1 MDSKL
6 LALKTEQFVSTDT
19 RIQVAT
25 AMAWMTSMVALVI
38 GAISTLNT
46 MMTSVLE
53 RTVEIGILRAIGW
66 RRYRVAKMVL
76 MESLGL
82 AFLASL
88 LGTVFAV
95 VGIFLLSRSPAA
107 AGLVTPVV
115 DASVLFQGLGLAWII
130 GLLGALLPAW
140 RAANLMPTDAFHE
153 R

>member
-1 MDSKL
+1 
-6 LALKTEQFVSTDT
+6 
-19 RIQVAT
+19 
-25 AMAWMTSMVALVI
+25 
-38 GAISTLNT
+38 
-46 MMTSVLE
+46 
-53 RTVEIGILRAIGW
+53 
-66 RRYRVAKMVL
+66 
-76 MESLGL
+76 L